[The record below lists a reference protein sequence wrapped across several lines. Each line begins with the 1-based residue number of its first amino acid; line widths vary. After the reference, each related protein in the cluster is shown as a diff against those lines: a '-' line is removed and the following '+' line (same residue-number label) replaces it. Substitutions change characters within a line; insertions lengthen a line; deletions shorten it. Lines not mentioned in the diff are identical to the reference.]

1 MAKIDIRRENIRF
14 KLHLMN
20 EEYAKLVHLPDEE
33 FFSPDM
39 MEKRGELRKKMLAAL
54 KELDK
59 PERTSK
65 YFEKHYQVEEADLDE
80 KQCYHCKKIFA
91 IDYKWLEYFTKD
103 CDPDWAKCICPYC
116 GTKLQWHV

>member
-1 MAKIDIRRENIRF
+1 MAKIDMRRENIRF

-33 FFSPDM
+33 FFSPDA
-39 MEKRGELRKKMLAAL
+39 MEKRSELRKKMLAAF

-59 PERTSK
+59 PEWASK
-65 YFEKHYQVEEADLDE
+65 YFEKHYQVEEAELDK
-80 KQCYHCKKIFA
+80 KQCYHCKKIFG

-103 CDPDWAKCICPYC
+103 CDPDWVKCICPYC